1 MSKSYS
7 QSFKAAAVERALSRR
22 GREGLQGVAD
32 DLNIAVSTLHRWL
45 TTHLNQVN
53 SAPLTQENPVTL
65 PTEKR
70 PNDWKLAE
78 RLAMIISC
86 ENKSES
92 EISAACREKGIYPS
106 HIVQWRQE
114 FTQPKAGNAQTLMS
128 EIKTLKKDKALL
140 EKSIL
145 KKDKVM
151 AELTAVIVLQKKVQA
166 LFDPNVDD

>member
-1 MSKSYS
+1 MSKNYD
-7 QSFKAAAVERALSRR
+7 QSFKNAAVQRALLRQ

-45 TTHLNQVN
+45 KTHLNQIN
-53 SAPLTQENPVTL
+53 TAATTPENPVKI
-65 PTEKR
+65 PAEKR
-70 PNDWKLAE
+70 PNDWNLAE

-86 ENKSES
+86 ENKNES
-92 EISAACREKGIYPS
+92 EISAACREKGIYSS
-106 HIVQWRQE
+106 HIAQWRQE
-114 FTQPKAGNAQTLMS
+114 FTQPKTANTHTLMA
-128 EIKTLKKDKALL
+128 EIKILKKDKEQL

-166 LFDPNVDD
+166 LFNPCVDD